1 MQSMFT
7 SQLKALLGI
16 ILATLVIYLA
26 LPVPQGLSAGAW
38 QLALIFAVTILCVLA
53 NLLPIFT
60 ASIAAL
66 AVAVLSGVLTP
77 AQAYRGFGESF
88 ILLIVAAFLVAR
100 AVVNSGLGHR
110 MAWMIIARF
119 GHSTRSLA
127 YSLVATDLIIA
138 PAFPSNTARSGV
150 LFPIAESL
158 AMALDSRPEPES
170 RKRAGAYLMMV
181 GMGSLSISSA
191 LWLTAMAANAAGV
204 AIAREQG
211 VEISF
216 GSWLLTAS
224 VPCLAAAII
233 MPRLVYRFLPPE
245 LHQTPEAP
253 AVAREK
259 LQAMGPMS
267 RQEIVTAVIFCAM
280 VLLWALSDT
289 LGIDLAAVAFGGLA
303 LLMLF
308 GVFTISDL
316 QHEGGTL
323 EVLVWFAI
331 LYAMSTALNQMGFM
345 SWLGQHFAVA
355 VGGLSWPLVYVT
367 LLLAY
372 IAIHYFFVSQ
382 TAHLLAL
389 FPVFL
394 EVGIG
399 AGVPGLLM
407 AYSILFATN
416 YFSALTPQAS
426 SANII
431 FVGSGYLEVKEVYRM
446 GLFIT
451 LTNTLIIGFFGV
463 LWILFI
469 NR

>member
-1 MQSMFT
+1 MQLLSS

-16 ILATLVIYLA
+16 VLAGLVIYLV
-26 LPVPQGLSAGAW
+26 LPVPPGLSADAW
-38 QLALIFAVTILCVLA
+38 QLALIFVVTILCVLA
-53 NLLPIFT
+53 NLVPIFV
-60 ASIAAL
+60 AAIAAL

-77 AQAYRGFGESF
+77 AQAYSGFSESF

-100 AVVNSGLGHR
+100 AVVNSGLGYR

-119 GHSTRSLA
+119 GNSTLSLA
-127 YSLVATDLIIA
+127 YSLVVTDLCIA

-158 AMALDSRPEPES
+158 AVGLDSRPGPES
-170 RKRAGAYLMMV
+170 RKRAGAYLMMI
-181 GMGSLSISSA
+181 GMASLSISSA

-204 AIAREQG
+204 AIASEQG
-211 VEISF
+211 VDISF

-233 MPRLVYRFLPPE
+233 MPRLVYRLLPPD
-245 LHQTPEAP
+245 LDKTPEAP
-253 AVAREK
+253 AMAREK
-259 LQAMGPMS
+259 LRLMGPMS
-267 RQEIVTAVIFCAM
+267 RQEIVTAVIFSAM
-280 VLLWALSDT
+280 VLLWALSDY
-289 LGIDLAAVAFGGLA
+289 LGTDLAAIAFAGLA

-308 GVFTISDL
+308 GVFSIADL
-316 QHEGGTL
+316 QQEGGTL

-345 SWLGQHFAVA
+345 SWMGQYFAAAVA
-355 VGGLSWPLVYVT
+355 GLSWPLVYIA

-382 TAHLLAL
+382 SAHLLAL

-394 EVGIG
+394 EVGING
-399 AGVPGLLM
+399 GVPGLLM

-431 FVGSGYLEVKEVYRM
+431 FVGSGYLEVKEVYRV
-446 GLFIT
+446 GLLVT
-451 LTNTLIIGFFGV
+451 VANTLIIGFVGA

-469 NR
+469 N